1 MKQMTSLTLR
11 MLKSLYPRAGL
22 NPTGE
27 GFVVTYTD
35 EEASRL
41 MEDSTVTADRI
52 VEMLPVDMS

>member
-1 MKQMTSLTLR
+1 

-22 NPTGE
+22 NPTGK
-27 GFVVTYTD
+27 GFAVTYTD